1 MTVIQVSQREF
12 SRLRI
17 MVDVSDGR
25 LTVAAAGELMGVGR
39 RQVFRLCRA
48 FKPPVHRDC
57 CPRSAAG
64 RATAAMA
71 RPSGAR

>member
-25 LTVAAAGELMGVGR
+25 LTVAAAGELIGVGR
-39 RQVFRLCRA
+39 RQVFRLCRP
-48 FKPPVHRDC
+48 FQTGGPSGLVSRN
-57 CPRSAAG
+57 AAG